1 MEDLLEDSVN
11 DEERDE
17 VEEEQESRRSGN
29 CHEERENEETHLV
42 LPIKSGTIMKL
53 AVTFSVPDPDHIFTR
68 EQLSRLVDG
77 IALVAATAIY
87 AGIVRVAIRDVV
99 PADQLGE
106 FVESHYATSFLR
118 MTRLERINDIQAL

>member
-1 MEDLLEDSVN
+1 MSLICIEDLLEDSVN

-29 CHEERENEETHLV
+29 CHEEREDQKTHLV

-53 AVTFSVPDPDHIFTR
+53 AVTFSVPDPDHIFAR

-99 PADQLGE
+99 LAYQLGE
-106 FVESHYATSFLR
+106 FIESH
-118 MTRLERINDIQAL
+118 